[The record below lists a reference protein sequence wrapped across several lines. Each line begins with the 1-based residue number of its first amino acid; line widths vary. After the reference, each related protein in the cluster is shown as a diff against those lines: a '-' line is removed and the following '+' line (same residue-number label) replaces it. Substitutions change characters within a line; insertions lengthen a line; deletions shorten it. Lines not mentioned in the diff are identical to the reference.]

1 MSATLR
7 CNQHHCC
14 DLETV
19 AQEFRGLDKTAPD
32 DRFVTMS
39 RALWTMTQPNGRITM
54 RRLTQTAL
62 LALATTLGSGLAT
75 QANAANVCFAFQDLE
90 TEFWVAGHK
99 AIVSTLTTAGHTVI
113 ERNAQEDVNKQL
125 EQVRDCIAQGVDG
138 IIMIPQDG
146 SSASTIVAE
155 AQKADVPI
163 AVFNR
168 PPADLTKGII
178 VVADNKT
185 IAETAT
191 DFIVAEALAAAPA
204 DAKLTPLVIVG
215 DLSDSNA
222 VGRKEGF
229 YASIA
234 KHADRF
240 NTPIEVASEWDAA
253 TALAN
258 LEAAVTAN
266 PKIDL
271 LFTSSDFLFPT
282 IRSVMEPRGMWKKR
296 GEAGHLLMAGLDG
309 DATACQLIKDG
320 FVDATGVQDLYFE
333 AESALTAILAAI
345 KDGKMQPNAVIADPG
360 FALTSANLATREMD
374 MWGCKLLAD
383 GFLKK

>member
-1 MSATLR
+1 MKLS
-7 CNQHHCC
+7 
-14 DLETV
+14 
-19 AQEFRGLDKTAPD
+19 
-32 DRFVTMS
+32 
-39 RALWTMTQPNGRITM
+39 
-54 RRLTQTAL
+54 TQTAAAAV
-62 LALATTLGSGLAT
+62 LALSCGGIATTASAAT
-75 QANAANVCFAFQDLE
+75 ICFAFQDLE
-90 TEFWVAGHK
+90 TEFWIAGHK
-99 AIVSTLTTAGHTVI
+99 AITTTLSEAGHTVI
-113 ERNAQEDVNKQL
+113 ERNANEDVNKQL

-138 IIMIPQDG
+138 IILIPQDG
-146 SSASTIVAE
+146 SSAATIVAE
-155 AQKADVPI
+155 AQDADVPI

-168 PPADLTKGII
+168 PPADLSRGLI

-229 YASIA
+229 YAAIA

-282 IRSVMEPRGMWKKR
+282 IRSVLEPRGMWAKR
-296 GEAGHLLMAGLDG
+296 GEPGHLLMAGLDG

-320 FVDATGVQDLYFE
+320 YVDATGVQDLYFE
-333 AESALTAILAAI
+333 AEAAMKGILAAI
-345 KDGKMQPNAVIADPG
+345 EAGNAQPNEVIADPG
-360 FALTSANLATREMD
+360 FSLTSANLAEREMD
-374 MWGCKLLAD
+374 MWGCVLLAD
-383 GFLKK
+383 GFLNK